1 MFVCI
6 ILSVFIIYLFNFEH
20 SRPPYKAGSDYFS
33 KKNKKN
39 KTKRTFAQNR
49 HNKIPESDSLF
60 GNQAVCRN
68 HLSSTEHRV
77 VKLKF

>member
-33 KKNKKN
+33 KKNKKT

-49 HNKIPESDSLF
+49 HNKIPESDEIHYLETKRSA
-60 GNQAVCRN
+60 G
-68 HLSSTEHRV
+68 TI
-77 VKLKF
+77 